1 MVDKLDL
8 VRTHKSLYIPSDRGF
23 HIVEVPAFSFLMI
36 DGKGDPNTSSMYQK
50 ALSALYG
57 LAYTIKFAK
66 KKETGQD
73 FKVMPLEGLWWVEN
87 LAELD
92 FKNKDNWFWTMM
104 IVLPSFITQSDFKSA
119 QQAVLKKGESEL
131 ATTARFEVYDEGTS
145 VQVLYL
151 GAYADELPT
160 IEKMHAFARQ
170 QGYEL
175 HKKHHEIY
183 MSDPRR
189 TSPEKLKTI
198 IRQPVYKP

>member
-1 MVDKLDL
+1 MAEKLDL
-8 VRTHKSLYIPSDRGF
+8 VRMHKSLYAPSDREI
-23 HIVEVPAFSFLMI
+23 HIVEVPVFSFLMI
-36 DGKGDPNTSSMYQK
+36 NGTGDPNTAPMYQE
-50 ALSALYG
+50 ALTALYG

-73 FKVMPLEGLWWVEN
+73 FKVMPLEGLWWVKD
-87 LAELD
+87 LADLD

-104 IVLPSFITQSDFKSA
+104 IVQPSFITQADFETA
-119 QQAVLKKGESEL
+119 QKIVLKKGGSEL
-131 ATTARFEVYDEGTS
+131 AASARFEVYDEGTS

-160 IEKMHAFARQ
+160 VEKMHAFARQ

-189 TSPEKLKTI
+189 TDPEKLKTI
-198 IRQPVYKP
+198 IRQPVFKS

>member
-8 VRTHKSLYIPSDRGF
+8 VRTYKSLYTPSDREF
-23 HIVEVPAFSFLMI
+23 HIVEVPALSFVMI
-36 DGKGDPNTSSMYQK
+36 DGTGDPNTSPMYQE
-50 ALSALYG
+50 AVSALYG
-57 LAYTIKFAK
+57 LAYSIKFAK

-104 IVLPSFITQSDFKSA
+104 IVQPSFITMADFESA
-119 QQAVLKKGESEL
+119 QRAVLKKGGSEL
-131 ATTARFEVYDEGTS
+131 AKTARFEVYDEGTS

-151 GAYADELPT
+151 GAYANELPT
-160 IEKMHAFARQ
+160 VEKMHAFARQ
-170 QGYEL
+170 QGFEL

-183 MSDPRR
+183 MSDPRK
-189 TSPEKLKTI
+189 TDPEKLKTV

>member
-8 VRTHKSLYIPSDRGF
+8 VRTHKSLYTPSDREF
-23 HIVEVPAFSFLMI
+23 HIVEVPAFSFVMI
-36 DGKGDPNTSSMYQK
+36 DGKGDPNTSPMYQE
-50 ALSALYG
+50 ALTALYG
-57 LAYTIKFAK
+57 LVYTIKFAK

-92 FKNKDNWFWTMM
+92 FKNKGNWFWTMM
-104 IVLPSFITQSDFKSA
+104 IVQPSFITYADFESA
-119 QQAVLKKGESEL
+119 QQAVLKKGGSEL
-131 ATTARFEVYDEGTS
+131 ATTARFEIYDEGTS

-151 GAYADELPT
+151 GAYANELPT
-160 IEKMHAFARQ
+160 VEKMHAFARQ

-189 TSPEKLKTI
+189 TDPEKLKTI